1 MLKTMDNLYIGAR
14 IRMAKFA
21 EQFKKDEAGV
31 SSIVAT
37 VLLILI
43 VVLLAA
49 IFWENISSWFTTTWE
64 KITGQA
70 DTIQRQ

>member
-1 MLKTMDNLYIGAR
+1 MLKAMDSLYIGAK

-21 EQFKKDEAGV
+21 EQFKNDEAGV

-49 IFWENISSWFTTTWE
+49 IFWTNIQEWFGTTWD
-64 KITGQA
+64 KITGKA
-70 DTIQRQ
+70 DTIQ

>member
-1 MLKTMDNLYIGAR
+1 MNLLNRLYVGTMLR
-14 IRMAKFA
+14 INNFV
-21 EQFKKDEAGV
+21 EEFKNDEKGV

-49 IFWENISSWFTTTWE
+49 IFWESIQTWFSDTWAKIMGKANTIS
-64 KITGQA
+64 
-70 DTIQRQ
+70 

>member
-1 MLKTMDNLYIGAR
+1 MRTLDRLYIGGKT
-14 IRMAKFA
+14 RMA
-21 EQFKKDEAGV
+21 QFINGLKRDESGV

-49 IFWENISSWFTTTWE
+49 IFWENISTWFTETWE
-64 KITGQA
+64 KITGKA
-70 DTIQRQ
+70 ATIG